1 MPLANSAQNDS
12 GLSASPSESMGIG
25 FIGCGNISE
34 TYLALLPLFRG
45 VHAVACAD
53 LDADL
58 ATQRA
63 SEFNIKAQSVQE
75 LLANPDVQLV
85 VNLTVPAVHAQ
96 VTLSC
101 LNAGKHVYSEKP
113 LGLGL
118 KEVRQIR
125 DVAAERNVRVGC
137 APDTWFGGA
146 HQQARQIVD
155 SGQIGRINHGT
166 CHVMGHG
173 MEGWH
178 PNPDFFFQPGAGPI
192 LDIGPYYIANLI
204 NMIGPVKTVFSMA
217 SIPESTRTIGN
228 GDRLG
233 QTIPVNTPTTIHA
246 TLEFHSGAIVSFVAS
261 WDVWA
266 HEHNNMELYGSKGSL
281 FVPDPNFFAG
291 DVRMALS
298 QDGEP
303 GEVENLPALEHP
315 FNVLNEEKEDEEPR
329 ANYRGAGLADM
340 AQAIAH
346 NRAHRCSLEGALH
359 SVDVMVSILE
369 SAESGQRVWVSST
382 CERPALLT
390 EADARSLLAGDS
402 TA

>member
-1 MPLANSAQNDS
+1 MSSNESS
-12 GLSASPSESMGIG
+12 SMGIG
-25 FIGCGNISE
+25 FIGSGNISE
-34 TYLALLPLFRG
+34 TYLKFLPLFRD

-53 LDADL
+53 LNPAL
-58 ATQRA
+58 AEERA
-63 SEFNIKAQSVQE
+63 AEFGIAAQSVDD

-96 VTLSC
+96 VTLAC

-113 LGLGL
+113 LGLNL
-118 KEVRQIR
+118 KEVENIR
-125 DVAAERNVRVGC
+125 ELAASKNLRVGC

-146 HQQARQIVD
+146 HQLARQIVD
-155 SGQIGRINHGT
+155 SGQVGNITHGT

-192 LDIGPYYIANLI
+192 LDLGPYYIANLI
-204 NMIGPVKTVFSMA
+204 NLIGPVKRVFSMA
-217 SIPESTRTIGN
+217 SAPQKNRTIGN

-233 QTIPVNTPTTIHA
+233 ETVPVDTPTTIHA
-246 TLEFHSGAIVSFVAS
+246 MLEFDSGALISFLAS

-266 HEHNNMELYGSKGSL
+266 HEHNNMELYGSEGTL

-291 DVRMALS
+291 DVRMLLS

-303 GEVENLPALEHP
+303 GEMQSIKPLDHP
-315 FNVLNEEKEDEEPR
+315 FNVVNEEKEGEEPR

-340 AQAIAH
+340 VQAI
-346 NRAHRCSLEGALH
+346 NEKRDHRCSLDGTLH
-359 SVDVMVSILE
+359 AVDVMVSILA
-369 SAESGQRVWVSST
+369 SAESGQPVVVSTT
-382 CERPALLT
+382 CERPAMLGKAEALGLL
-390 EADARSLLAGDS
+390 RVV
-402 TA
+402 